1 MFYVRNAAKD
11 TDKGFTN
18 RFHGFSLS
26 NCWLNIGKLDLI
38 QSGNNM
44 PYSFKWASV
53 DKEALLQPLE
63 VKKAGFHILLAFP
76 PRQVQSACLNLQR
89 ECAQLSLAFSK

>member
-26 NCWLNIGKLDLI
+26 DYWLNIGKLDLI
-38 QSGNNM
+38 QSRNHM

-53 DKEALLQPLE
+53 DKEALLQSLE
-63 VKKAGFHILLAFP
+63 VKKPGFHILLAFP
-76 PRQVQSACLNLQR
+76 PWQVQSARLNLQR
-89 ECAQLSLAFSK
+89 ERGQLSMAFSK

>member
-1 MFYVRNAAKD
+1 
-11 TDKGFTN
+11 
-18 RFHGFSLS
+18 
-26 NCWLNIGKLDLI
+26 
-38 QSGNNM
+38 M